1 MGPTFAGLALFLV
14 FIDMFRNHCKD
25 AIVGNK
31 NNSLCGVLLRRHPV
45 SDYPCEAPL
54 KRRLKPVKD
63 LSVLIVA
70 PRRHDQQL
78 WAELLRNCEINHP
91 VMTSDIAYASTLVGS
106 GQADVVFV
114 DESYGAQGIANVLI
128 PARNVEFSGGRG
140 VCLILCSK
148 QATAQ
153 DVMNARRLGFASLII
168 LPASTGT
175 VRKHLELAAR
185 YIPPSDEEI
194 GWSAPKLKEAKES
207 KNMPAPKADARQ
219 EISSASNSK
228 FGFDFDNGTDSPAT
242 PSESGFDHELVR
254 PQALSASA
262 QSPENEGEEAN
273 SWADLSP
280 QPAPSEQPTTPMED
294 MPDMVAPGR
303 SGQSAEEE
311 VIFL

>member
-1 MGPTFAGLALFLV
+1 MLQNLV
-14 FIDMFRNHCKD
+14 YHR
-25 AIVGNK
+25 
-31 NNSLCGVLLRRHPV
+31 
-45 SDYPCEAPL
+45 EAPL
-54 KRRLKPVKD
+54 TRRLKPVKD

-78 WAELLRNCEINHP
+78 WAELLRNCDIKHP
-91 VMTSDIAYASTLVGS
+91 VMTGDIKYAATLVGS

-175 VRKHLELAAR
+175 VQKHLELAAR
-185 YIPPSDEEI
+185 YIPPSNEEL
-194 GWSAPKLKEAKES
+194 GWSKPKPKETAES
-207 KNMPAPKADARQ
+207 KAMPAPKEDPQ
-219 EISSASNSK
+219 EGTSPTSANPASFEFRDNTAEAIAAPLHHANSGLPSS
-228 FGFDFDNGTDSPAT
+228 
-242 PSESGFDHELVR
+242 EI
-254 PQALSASA
+254 LSASVT
-262 QSPENEGEEAN
+262 EEPSAKSQGN
-273 SWADLSP
+273 QDNNASVSQVTPPKAARP
-280 QPAPSEQPTTPMED
+280 QPPAQQSGED
-294 MPDMVAPGR
+294 LPDMVAPGR